1 MCIIPVSLSM
11 ELHHLFSFKSHG
23 RGIYSDHTQ
32 SFKID
37 WNWGRDGALCIS
49 LVASGKTLFPFVL
62 GTNYEI
68 QNIVQEIDRKLKE
81 TKTLQESN
89 FIRILEKNTE
99 LQNFKSEVEYYINNK
114 SIVEANDKIKDLLS
128 QQR

>member
-1 MCIIPVSLSM
+1 MWVLIIVMCIVV
-11 ELHHLFSFKSHG
+11 LFL
-23 RGIYSDHTQ
+23 I
-32 SFKID
+32 
-37 WNWGRDGALCIS
+37 N
-49 LVASGKTLFPFVL
+49 VL
-62 GTNYEI
+62 LRQMIKYEKLKEKNSYTNYEI